1 MNIFRTSIQRKI
13 SIEHRNRELNVAGGM
28 LKVGEASSL
37 SGEHVSASS
46 SNVCSCGFAFLN
58 VAISIIIVAISF
70 LLAGCAVGPD
80 FVRPAPPDTDRYTRE
95 PQPSATIRANGQAQQ
110 FIAGAPLPS
119 DWWRLFGSPQ
129 LDAVV
134 WQAVTNN
141 PTLQA
146 AESSLHQSQ
155 DNLRAGYGVFYPQME
170 ATVSGTRQKVS
181 AIQSGSAT
189 SGRTFNLVTASGTVS
204 YSLDVFGGSRRTV
217 ESLHALADYQR
228 YESQAACLTLT
239 ANVVNT
245 CIARAAYAAEIKA
258 TEQLI
263 VMEQEQLQL
272 TELQFRAGTVAY
284 ASVLSQRSLIA
295 ANQAL
300 LAPLRQ
306 SVSQTEHLLAT
317 LEGVLPSRVILPDL
331 ELTNLTLPADLPVS
345 LPSALVHQ
353 RPDILAAEA
362 QMHSASAKIGV
373 ATAAMFPSIN
383 LSGTYGTAGSSFG
396 NISALAA
403 ASGQFWSIGPSAT
416 IPVFQGTSLWYGRKA
431 AIDVYQQSAASYRAT
446 VLGAFAQVADSLNAL
461 EHDAE
466 ALQAQTDARQAA
478 AENLALLQAN
488 YQSGLVNYV
497 DLLVADIQF
506 HTATIGWLQAVALRH
521 QDTVALFTA
530 LGGGWWNAPLPVA
543 KGGVE

>member
-1 MNIFRTSIQRKI
+1 MNQFMLSIR
-13 SIEHRNRELNVAGGM
+13 HAALPA
-28 LKVGEASSL
+28 LCLA
-37 SGEHVSASS
+37 
-46 SNVCSCGFAFLN
+46 
-58 VAISIIIVAISF
+58 
-70 LLAGCAVGPD
+70 LLGGCAVGPD

-95 PQPSATIRANGQAQQ
+95 PQPTTTIAADGCAQQ

-146 AESSLHQSQ
+146 AEASLRQSQ

-170 ATVSGTRQKVS
+170 ANVSATRQQV
-181 AIQSGSAT
+181 ATAQSGGST
-189 SGRTFNLVTASGTVS
+189 SGRLFNLVTASGTIS
-204 YSLDVFGGSRRTV
+204 YALDVFGGSRRTV
-217 ESLHALADYQR
+217 ESLRALADYQR
-228 YESQAACLTLT
+228 YESQAACLALT
-239 ANVVNT
+239 VNVVNT
-245 CIARAAYAAEIKA
+245 CIARAAYAAEIRA
-258 TEQLI
+258 TEELI

-272 TELQFRAGTVAY
+272 TELQVRAGTVAY
-284 ASVLSQRSLIA
+284 ASVLSLRSLIA

-306 SVSQTEHLLAT
+306 NVSQAEHLLAS
-317 LEGVLPSRVILPDL
+317 LEGVLPSQVILPDL

-362 QMHSASAKIGV
+362 EMHSASAKIGV
-373 ATAAMFPSIN
+373 ATAAMYPSIN
-383 LSGTYGTAGSSFG
+383 ISGTYGTAGSSFG
-396 NISALAA
+396 NLSALAA
-403 ASGQFWSIGPSAT
+403 ASGQFWSLGPSAT

-466 ALQAQTDARQAA
+466 ALAAQTEARQAA
-478 AENLALLQAN
+478 AEALALSQAN
-488 YQSGLVNYV
+488 YQTGLVNYL
-497 DLLVADIQF
+497 DLLTADIQF
-506 HTATIGWLQAVALRH
+506 HTATIDWLQALALRH

-530 LGGGWWNAPLPVA
+530 LGGGWWNAPPRAV
-543 KGGVE
+543 KGSAP